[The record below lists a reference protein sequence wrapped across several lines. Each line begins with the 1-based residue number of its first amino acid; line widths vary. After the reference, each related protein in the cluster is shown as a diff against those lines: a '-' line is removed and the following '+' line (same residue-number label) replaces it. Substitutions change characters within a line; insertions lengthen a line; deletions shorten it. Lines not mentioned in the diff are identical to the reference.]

1 MTPQTITKP
10 IPAKEAQS
18 GLAPW
23 TLAELPTPP
32 LARGFSLLGVIGP
45 GVILLGVSVGSG
57 EWLLGPAAFVQ
68 YGLSLLWVTTLAVG
82 LQTVLNTELLRYTM
96 YTGEPALT
104 GFMRT
109 RPHAGWWAWFYASLW
124 FLQVGWPAW
133 AGTAAG
139 AIFYLFA
146 GRLANQ
152 ADAESVYF
160 IGAASFLACVAVLL
174 VSRHI
179 ERTLEV
185 LNWILI
191 VFILGGLALL
201 CVLFVT
207 PSSWL
212 GMILGF
218 IGFDLKTGAFNF
230 LPPGADWFLI
240 GAFAAYSGA
249 GGVVNL
255 MLTNWARDKGYG
267 MGQVVGY
274 IPAALGGQAKTLAH
288 SGSIFEF
295 NEENL
300 TRWRGWWRIIQVDQY
315 GVFFVGTLLG
325 MGLPALLYTTFI
337 EPGTDIRGLA
347 IAAELANV
355 MAVRGGVALTFI
367 VAFLGAWILFKTQ
380 LVILEGTV
388 RAITDL
394 LWSGSERIRRWRGG
408 DVRIVYYTV
417 LAFIIAWGLL
427 ALRLT
432 EPIILLELGANVA
445 GLIFMIIAL
454 HILYINTTFLPP
466 ELRPPR
472 WRRVAL
478 VLLAL
483 FYGSFVYLWLM
494 GGFIPDPA
502 RGFLFKLEVG

>member
-1 MTPQTITKP
+1 MTIQAIPQQDFN
-10 IPAKEAQS
+10 KEAQS

-23 TLAELPTPP
+23 TLAELPEPP
-32 LARGFSLLGVIGP
+32 PIYGPGLINVLGP
-45 GVILLGVSVGSG
+45 GVILLGVSIGSG

-68 YGLSLLWVTTLAVG
+68 YGLTLLWVTVLAVG
-82 LQTVLNTELLRYTM
+82 LQTVLNTELIRYTM

-109 RPHAGWWAWFYASLW
+109 RPQASFWAWFYASLW

-146 GRLANQ
+146 GRLAGQ
-152 ADAESVYF
+152 ADADNVYL
-160 IGAASFLACVAVLL
+160 IGASGFLVCIAVLL

-191 VFILGGLALL
+191 IFIMGGLALL
-201 CVLFVT
+201 CLLFT
-207 PSSWL
+207 APLHWL
-212 GMILGF
+212 EMIMGF
-218 IGFDLKTGAFNF
+218 SGFDLKANSFNF
-230 LPPGADWFLI
+230 LPSGADWFLI

-255 MLTNWARDKGYG
+255 MLSNWARDKGYG

-274 IPAALGGQAKTLAH
+274 IPAAIGGQTKTLAH
-288 SGSIFEF
+288 AGSIFEISP
-295 NEENL
+295 ESL
-300 TRWRGWWRIIQVDQY
+300 TRWKGWWRIIRADQY

-325 MGLPALLYTTFI
+325 MGLPAILYTTFI
-337 EPGTDIRGLA
+337 ERGTDIRGLA
-347 IAAELANV
+347 IASELANA
-355 MAVRGGVALTFI
+355 MARRGGIALTFI

-394 LWSGSERIRRWRGG
+394 LWSGSQRVRGWRGG
-408 DVRIVYYTV
+408 DVRIIYYTV
-417 LAFIIAWGLL
+417 LAFMVAWGLL

-432 EPIILLELGANVA
+432 EPIILLELGANIA
-445 GLIFMIIAL
+445 GLVFAISAL
-454 HILYINTTFLPP
+454 HILYVNTTLLPK
-466 ELRPPR
+466 EIQPPL
-472 WRRVAL
+472 WRRAAL

-483 FYGSFVYLWLM
+483 FYGSFVYLWLT
-494 GGFIPDPA
+494 GGFTFDST
-502 RGFLFKLEVG
+502 RSFLFG

>member
-1 MTPQTITKP
+1 MTIQA
-10 IPAKEAQS
+10 IPTPPSAKEAQS

-23 TLAELPTPP
+23 TPAELPAPP

-45 GVILLGVSVGSG
+45 GVILLGLSLGSG

-68 YGLSLLWVTTLAVG
+68 YGPTLLWVTTLAVG
-82 LQTVLNTELLRYTM
+82 LQTVLNTELVRYTL

-109 RPHAGWWAWFYASLW
+109 RPYASWWAWFYGSLW

-152 ADAESVYF
+152 ADADSVYF

-185 LNWILI
+185 LNWILL

-201 CVLFVT
+201 CVLFT
-207 PSSWL
+207 NPGSWI

-218 IGFDLKTGAFNF
+218 AGFDLKAGAFNF
-230 LPPGADWFLI
+230 LPSGADWFLI

-255 MLTNWARDKGYG
+255 MLCNWVRDKGYG

-274 IPAALGGQAKTLAH
+274 IPAAIGGQSKTLAH
-288 SGSIFEF
+288 TGSIFEM
-295 NEENL
+295 NSENL
-300 TRWRGWWRIIQVDQY
+300 ARWRAWWRIIQVDQY

-347 IAAELANV
+347 VAAELANA
-355 MAVRGGVALTFI
+355 MARRGGVALTFI

-380 LVILEGTV
+380 LVSLEGTV

-394 LWSGSERIRRWRGG
+394 LWSASARVRRWRGG
-408 DVRIVYYTV
+408 DVRLVYYTV
-417 LAFIIAWGLL
+417 LAFNLAWGLVT
-427 ALRLT
+427 LRLT
-432 EPIILLELGANVA
+432 EPIILLELGANIA
-445 GLIFMIIAL
+445 GLVFAISAL
-454 HILYINTTFLPP
+454 HILYVNTTFLPQ
-466 ELRPPR
+466 ELRPPL
-472 WRRVAL
+472 WRRAAL
-478 VLLAL
+478 VLLAI
-483 FYGSFVYLWLM
+483 FYCSFVYLWLR
-494 GGFIPDPA
+494 GGFIPDLA
-502 RGFLFKLEVG
+502 RAFPY